1 MRSWLRQ
8 RTLLTVH
15 ERQGWTGLDFSDE
28 VEVAELRRL
37 HESLQLEV
45 IAVIES
51 LEQLKASAE
60 YELCSIVEQRP
71 GVLDE
76 VASEQARLLEM
87 PEAGRISGK
96 RDQGV
101 ERPGIVHNRIGHP
114 GPPQRF
120 DRD

>member
-51 LEQLKASAE
+51 LEQLKESAE

-87 PEAGRISGK
+87 QSAELEKQAESLANEIKELSG
-96 RDQGV
+96 Q
-101 ERPGIVHNRIGHP
+101 ESSTIG
-114 GPPQRF
+114 
-120 DRD
+120 